1 MKLTQHLSGMVAA
14 LIPAFILAGC
24 DGREVRDANGAPL
37 RSADERVSAA
47 DATENS
53 AACTIAD
60 SGRPLPAVTRESSG
74 LSQSRRDPGIFWT
87 HNDAGNKP
95 LLYAISSDGNLAGTV
110 RVQGASLTDWEDIA
124 AGPCGGTSCL
134 YIGDI
139 GDNDEKRSAV
149 TIYEVPEPTPDA
161 ASTPPA
167 TALRVRYPA
176 GARDSEAMFIASG
189 NLYLVTK
196 GRSGPIELYRYPL
209 TKRPAGIATLEL
221 VREIMPAPTDN
232 DDRVTSAA
240 ASPDGRWVGIR
251 TYRTLYLYPALS
263 LTGSSNG
270 GPEPMTMGLN
280 SLDETSGEGLELAND
295 GTVWLS
301 SEGSKKQPSSW
312 ARLKCALPTVSS

>member
-1 MKLTQHLSGMVAA
+1 MTLTKLLRGAMAA
-14 LIPAFILAGC
+14 MIPALILAGC
-24 DGREVRDANGAPL
+24 DGRDVRDAKGASL

-60 SGRPLPAVTRESSG
+60 SGQPLPTVTRESSG

-95 LLYAISSDGNLAGTV
+95 LLYAISSDGSLAGTV
-110 RVQGASLTDWEDIA
+110 SVQGASLTDWEDIA
-124 AGPCGGTSCL
+124 AGPCRGSSCL

-139 GDNDEKRSAV
+139 GDNDEKRSSV

-161 ASTPPA
+161 ASTQPA
-167 TALRVRYPA
+167 NALRLRYPA
-176 GARDSEAMFIASG
+176 GARDSEAMFVASG

-209 TKRPAGIATLEL
+209 TKRPAGIETLEL
-221 VREIMPAPTDN
+221 VREILPAPTDN
-232 DDRVTSAA
+232 NERVTSAA

-251 TYRTLYLYPALS
+251 TYRTLYLYPTSA
-263 LTGSSNG
+263 LTGSSSG
-270 GPEPMTMGLN
+270 SPEPMTMSLN
-280 SLDETSGEGLELAND
+280 SLKETGGEGLELAND

-301 SEGSKKQPSSW
+301 SEGSKNKPSSW
-312 ARLKCALPTVSS
+312 ARLKCVLPAVSS